1 MPDPLRIAQ
10 LAAQADSI
18 RQLCAGVGLEQARWR
33 PDADCW
39 SLLEVINHLADEE
52 RADFRT
58 RLDYLLHR
66 PGEPWPPIDPG
77 AWVQQRQYNQRD
89 LAESLE
95 RFSALRADSLD
106 WLRSLRALR
115 APDLDRSEPS
125 PRGGR
130 FHAGDM
136 LAAWVAHDLL
146 HLRQLVEL
154 HFAWT
159 AQQLQPYSVA
169 YAGDW

>member
-1 MPDPLRIAQ
+1 MPDPLRVAQ

-18 RQLCAGVGLEQARWR
+18 RQLCAGVGMEQARWR

-52 RADFRT
+52 CGDFRP

-77 AWVQQRQYNQRD
+77 AWVRERGYNQRD

-95 RFSALRADSLD
+95 RFSAARADSLD
-106 WLRSLRALR
+106 WLRSLGT
-115 APDLDRSEPS
+115 PDLDRSEPS

-154 HFAWT
+154 HYAWT

>member
-1 MPDPLRIAQ
+1 MPDLLRISQ

-18 RQLCAGVGLEQARWR
+18 RQLCAGVTLEQARWR
-33 PDADCW
+33 PDADSW

-58 RLDYLLHR
+58 RLDYILHR
-66 PGEPWPPIDPG
+66 PDEPWPPIDPG
-77 AWVQQRQYNQRD
+77 AWVRERNYNQRD
-89 LAESLE
+89 LAESLA
-95 RFSALRADSLD
+95 RFSEARAESLD

-115 APDLDRSEPS
+115 APDLSASIAAPW
-125 PRGGR
+125 GGR

-154 HFAWT
+154 HYAWT

>member
-18 RQLCAGVGLEQARWR
+18 RQLCAGVSERQARWR
-33 PDADCW
+33 PAAERW
-39 SLLEVINHLADEE
+39 SLLEVINHLADLE
-52 RADFRT
+52 RDDFRT

-66 PGEPWPPIDPG
+66 PREPWPPIDPG
-77 AWVQQRQYNQRD
+77 AWVQERSYNQRD

-95 RFSALRADSLD
+95 RFSAARRESLV
-106 WLRSLRALR
+106 WLRALGS
-115 APDLDRSEPS
+115 PDLTRSEPA
-125 PRGGR
+125 PWGGQ

-146 HLRQLVEL
+146 HMRQLIEL
-154 HFAWT
+154 HYAWT
-159 AQQLQPYSVA
+159 QAQLQPYSVG

>member
-1 MPDPLRIAQ
+1 MK
-10 LAAQADSI
+10 S
-18 RQLCAGVGLEQARWR
+18 ARTS
-33 PDADCW
+33 A
-39 SLLEVINHLADEE
+39 
-52 RADFRT
+52 RAWITSCIDRAS
-58 RLDYLLHR
+58 
-66 PGEPWPPIDPG
+66 PGRPIDPG
-77 AWVQQRQYNQRD
+77 AWVHERGYNQRD

-95 RFSALRADSLD
+95 RFSASRADSLE

-154 HFAWT
+154 HYAWT
-159 AQQLQPYSVA
+159 AQQLQPYSVPTPA
-169 YAGDW
+169 TGNPTAWRAPGIVQELRIPTRD